1 MTERLHQLQFDEFFQ
16 AAEPLDVTPKHFTG
30 LQFPAREKG
39 ATRTETTQLG
49 RFVREVKDEVFV
61 ISPQAAARYLLDKV
75 YTPFDLFDQEETWVL
90 LLNTKNKITHEAMV
104 YRGTVNT
111 AVIRPLE
118 IFKAAAQA
126 NATAIVLSHNHPS
139 GDPSPSPE
147 DVAVTRTLYQAGQ
160 LLGVELLDHI
170 VVGRDC
176 WISLKDRGLGF
187 DDH

>member
-1 MTERLHQLQFDEFFQ
+1 MTERLHQLQFDELFHE
-16 AAEPLDVTPKHFTG
+16 ANPLDVTPKHFTG
-30 LQFPAREKG
+30 LQLPAREKQV
-39 ATRTETTQLG
+39 TRMETSKLG

-61 ISPQAAARYLLDKV
+61 ISPQAAAGYLLDKV
-75 YTPFDLFDQEETWVL
+75 YTPFDQFDQEETWVL

-118 IFKAAAQA
+118 IFKAAAQT
-126 NATAIVLSHNHPS
+126 NASAVILSHNHPS

-160 LLGVELLDHI
+160 LLGVDFLDHKTPGLKNLQSVVICLLLD
-170 VVGRDC
+170 
-176 WISLKDRGLGF
+176 
-187 DDH
+187 